1 MKLCYATAVLFMLLA
16 IQASHPQS
24 EHSADL
30 KLKEASFIITDSQKV
45 NLTEKSPLLAG
56 TLSFIVPGLALGQF
70 YNGQILKGLL
80 HVAISGLGI
89 ALFFSGFDIGG
100 GHHYSTMTTLGFLL
114 YLGNWIYTTFEA
126 VAAAENIN
134 KQIKLQKYSTDVM
147 DRLKFGLTVNKNK
160 QFNLYFAFDL

>member
-24 EHSADL
+24 EHSANL
-30 KLKEASFIITDSQKV
+30 KLKETSLIFADSQKV

-70 YNGQILKGLL
+70 YNRQILKGML

-89 ALFFSGFDIGG
+89 ALFFSGFDMGG
-100 GHHYSTMTTLGFLL
+100 GHDYATMTTLGFLL

-126 VAAAENIN
+126 VAAAEKIN
-134 KQIKLQKYSTDVM
+134 KQIKLQKYRSDVM
-147 DRLKFGLTVNKNK
+147 DKLKFGITINKNK
-160 QFNLYFAFDL
+160 QLNLKFAFDL